1 MKLSFD
7 MLNKRYVRFLLL
19 AVGALLT
26 GLTLV
31 APVIGILEWVTLIPS
46 AIALI
51 VIAGDERVRGRGL
64 YGYGF
69 FFFFCFYLI
78 NYHWFVNLYPLDFV
92 YGMTKPAAVCV
103 VLAGCVGLSAFQA
116 VFGGFVFVLF
126 GALVR
131 TQITEKCKVLIP
143 VYVAALWAVF
153 EWSQTLFWFG
163 VPWGRLAI
171 GQTKLLV
178 GAQSAS
184 LLGSHFVTFLIV
196 AVNFFAAYAI
206 IYAEKRRFLAL
217 ISAAIFVAN
226 TAIGGA
232 LMLLD
237 RDSGKT
243 VDISAVQ
250 GNISSKEK
258 WDLDMDQ
265 KTFSI
270 YEEYTAEAAEEGAR
284 VVVWPETALPY
295 NIEDTVYKI
304 RRVEAMAKKYEVTIL
319 VGAFTYND
327 EGKELNSIVAI
338 LPDGTHHETVYSK
351 RHIVPFG
358 EYVPLRD
365 IFEIFIPQLTD
376 LSMREEDLTPGE
388 GANVIELEEAKIG
401 SLICFDSIY
410 DELARDSVKSGAEI
424 ITISTNDSWFVDSA
438 ALDMHNAQAQLRA
451 IENRR
456 YVVRAANTGISSMI
470 TPTGKVVS
478 SIDALEGGQLTEEM
492 GCRDNL
498 TLYTRVGNLFVY
510 LCISFVCGVFAV
522 NTVNKFRKKAK
533 AD

>member
-1 MKLSFD
+1 MSLSFD
-7 MLNKRYVRFLLL
+7 MLSRRYVRFLLL
-19 AVGALLT
+19 AVGAVLT

-31 APVIGILEWVTLIPS
+31 APVIGILEWVSLIPS

-51 VIAGDERVRGRGL
+51 SLASDKRVRARGL

-103 VLAGCVGLSAFQA
+103 VIAGCVGLSAFQA
-116 VFGGFVFVLF
+116 VFGGLVFVIF
-126 GALVR
+126 GALSR
-131 TQITEKCKVLIP
+131 TDITQKFKCLIP
-143 VYVAALWAVF
+143 VYGAALWAAF

-171 GQTKLLV
+171 GQTKMLV
-178 GAQSAS
+178 GVQSAS

-206 IYAEKRRFLAL
+206 IYTEKRKLLAFA
-217 ISAAIFVAN
+217 SAAIFVAN
-226 TAIGGA
+226 AALGGA

-250 GNISSKEK
+250 GNISSKDK
-258 WDLDMDQ
+258 WDIDMDQ
-265 KTFSI
+265 KTFSV

-284 VVVWPETALPY
+284 IVVWPETSLPY
-295 NIEDTVYKI
+295 NIEDTAYKI
-304 RRVEAMAKKYEVTIL
+304 RRVEAMARKYDVTIL

-327 EGKELNSIVAI
+327 EDKELNSIIAI
-338 LPDGTHHETVYSK
+338 LPDGSHHETVYSK

-358 EYVPLRD
+358 EYVPMRD
-365 IFEIFIPQLTD
+365 LFELLIPQLTD
-376 LSMREEDLTPGE
+376 LSMRDEDLTPGV
-388 GANVIELEEAKIG
+388 GANVIELEEASIG

-410 DELARDSVKSGAEI
+410 DELARDSVRSGAEI
-424 ITISTNDSWFVDSA
+424 LTISTNDSWFVDSA
-438 ALDMHNAQAQLRA
+438 ALDMHNAQAKLRA

-470 TPTGKVVS
+470 TPTGEVVS
-478 SIDALEGGQLTEEM
+478 SLDALEGGELTEEM
-492 GCRDNL
+492 GCREEL

-510 LCISFVCGVFAV
+510 LCIAFICGVFAAS
-522 NTVNKFRKKAK
+522 TVNKFRKKEK
-533 AD
+533 ID

>member
-1 MKLSFD
+1 MRYLE
-7 MLNKRYVRFLLL
+7 MLDKRYVRFLLL
-19 AVGALLT
+19 AIGAVLT

-31 APVIGILEWVTLIPS
+31 CPTIGILEWITLIPA
-46 AIALI
+46 AIAA
-51 VIAGDERVRGRGL
+51 IAIANDKRVRGRGL

-69 FFFFCFYLI
+69 FFFFCFYVV

-92 YGMTKPAAVCV
+92 EGMTKPAAICV
-103 VLAGCVGLSAFQA
+103 VLAGCIGLSAFQA
-116 VFGGFVFVLF
+116 VFGGLVFVVL

-131 TQITEKCKVLIP
+131 SQLTEKCKLLIP
-143 VYVAALWAVF
+143 IYAAALWAIF

-171 GQTKLLV
+171 GQTGLLI

-206 IYAEKRRFLAL
+206 IYVEKRRALAV
-217 ISAAIFVAN
+217 ISASIFVAN
-226 TAIGGA
+226 TALGGA

-243 VDISAVQ
+243 VSIAAVQ
-250 GNISSKEK
+250 GNISSKDK
-258 WDLDMDQ
+258 WDSSMDQ
-265 KTFSI
+265 RTFAA
-270 YEEYTAEAAEEGAR
+270 YEEYTAEAAQAGAD
-284 VVVWPETALPY
+284 VVIWPETALPY
-295 NIEDTVYKI
+295 NVNMSLYKI
-304 RRVEAMAKKYEVTIL
+304 RRVEKMAKNYDVTIL
-319 VGAFTYND
+319 VGAFTND
-327 EGKELNSIVAI
+327 EEGNELNSIIAV
-338 LPDGTHHETVYSK
+338 LPNGEHHETIYSK

-358 EYVPLRD
+358 EYVPLRE
-365 IFEIFIPQLTD
+365 IFELTIPQITE
-376 LSMREEDLTPGE
+376 LSMREVDLTAGE
-388 GANVIELEEAKIG
+388 GANVICLDEAAIG

-410 DELARDSVKSGAEI
+410 DELARDSVRSGAEI
-424 ITISTNDSWFVDSA
+424 LAVSTNDSWFMDSA
-438 ALDMHNAQAQLRA
+438 ALDMHNAQSKLRA

-470 TPTGKVVS
+470 TPTGKMID
-478 SIDALEGGQLTEEM
+478 SIGALEGGQMTEEM
-492 GCRDNL
+492 GLRDGM

-510 LCISFVCGVFAV
+510 LCIAFLCGVPV
-522 NTVNKFRKKAK
+522 VSVVKKFRKKAK